1 MVYRDIESIEVTMAE
16 SQLIPGRK
24 LQVGH
29 AYRLVQ
35 SYSDSINMVFLVKRI
50 IRAGQST
57 PLMWCVTLSPNH
69 LAYIGHWCLY
79 DEDLYEEISE
89 EETAMYYLAR
99 DASVES

>member
-1 MVYRDIESIEVTMAE
+1 MVE

-29 AYRLVQ
+29 AYRLVR
-35 SYSDSINMVFLVKRI
+35 SYPDSINMVFLVKRI
-50 IRAGQST
+50 TQSAGQST